1 VRLVV
6 VPVALFAVL
15 PVSGAVVAPRSAS
28 GLHGLVMQGPTRPVC
43 SDDEP
48 CEAPAAG
55 VLLQFRRGGLV
66 VAAVKTTP
74 AGRYSVRLRAGRYA
88 VRVARSPVGAGL
100 SPRVVVVPRGRNAR
114 VDFHLDTGIQ

>member
-6 VPVALFAVL
+6 VLVALVPVL
-15 PVSGAVVAPRSAS
+15 PAYGAVAAPKSAS
-28 GLHGLVMQGPTRPVC
+28 GLHGLVMQGPTKPVC
-43 SDDEP
+43 STEEP

-55 VLLQFRRGGLV
+55 ILLQFKRDGMV

-74 AGRYSVRLRAGRYA
+74 AGSYSVTLRAGRYA
-88 VRVARSPVGAGL
+88 VQVARRRVGTGL
-100 SPRVVVVPRGRNAR
+100 SPRVVRVSRGRIAR